1 MNMISKRYHYVIN
14 LGIVSNFYI
23 SIDPIY
29 PGSCARGFDVVGE
42 PKGIWFFLSPYIL
55 EPILQDKFWQ
65 DIIRTILI
73 QSLCV
78 LFPPSLSILSIMQLK
93 SSSIILLS
101 FPSLLFFIKLC
112 SPSKKFLLASC
123 SPVLNPEGANIENF
137 VIRGSNLPVL
147 NQCQPQWHLLAP
159 NDARQA
165 ILICEYLQ
173 EKKNMGPNQL
183 FLMWC
188 IWPWLLWT

>member
-1 MNMISKRYHYVIN
+1 MQLIFSDFVFWEESAKRNSINMISKGYHYVIN

-29 PGSCARGFDVVGE
+29 PGSCAGGFDVVGE
-42 PKGIWFFLSPYIL
+42 IKGIWFFPSLYIL

-65 DIIRTILI
+65 DIIRTIFI

-101 FPSLLFFIKLC
+101 FPSFIFQKIMYSFKEIPPSQLFPSVTPWSGKHRKLC
-112 SPSKKFLLASC
+112 
-123 SPVLNPEGANIENF
+123 
-137 VIRGSNLPVL
+137 
-147 NQCQPQWHLLAP
+147 H
-159 NDARQA
+159 
-165 ILICEYLQ
+165 
-173 EKKNMGPNQL
+173 
-183 FLMWC
+183 
-188 IWPWLLWT
+188 